1 MYECLFQDMHVRLL
15 FDDFTMGVL
24 CVLNVVLS
32 QLHPNKW
39 VAIQALQALSLYT
52 YVKVNPIMFL
62 HYFCCRPH
70 KKALW
75 VSLIRISSRPLFW
88 MFTSLYILKYVIIY
102 FYVKG
107 YRPCESPTPYQQIKQ
122 NHIFYI
128 NLSQKFT
135 KQKNSFSI
143 DIEISPTKKKKQT
156 HLKSFEI

>member
-1 MYECLFQDMHVRLL
+1 MNKVLKKKEFFYMYECLFQDMHVRLL

-88 MFTSLYILKYVIIY
+88 MFTSLYKNFKTSY
-102 FYVKG
+102 FKEKPLFDSAGKLYFFFIDNSVLI
-107 YRPCESPTPYQQIKQ
+107 SMTSTPRNI
-122 NHIFYI
+122 
-128 NLSQKFT
+128 
-135 KQKNSFSI
+135 
-143 DIEISPTKKKKQT
+143 
-156 HLKSFEI
+156 